1 MKQNEEV
8 KIEYWDNGNK
18 RTESQYKNGE
28 LNGLTKM
35 YHPDGSVHVESY
47 YKNGKLDG
55 VFTRWFDTG
64 VMDTKMKY
72 KNGKK
77 DFSFKFMEGDD
88 MELRELNL
96 SK

>member
-35 YHPDGSVHVESY
+35 YHPDGSLSVESY

-55 VFTRWFDTG
+55 VFTRWFDSG
-64 VMDTKMKY
+64 VMDIKKKY
-72 KNGKK
+72 TNGKP
-77 DFSFKFMEGDD
+77 DYNFKFIEGDD